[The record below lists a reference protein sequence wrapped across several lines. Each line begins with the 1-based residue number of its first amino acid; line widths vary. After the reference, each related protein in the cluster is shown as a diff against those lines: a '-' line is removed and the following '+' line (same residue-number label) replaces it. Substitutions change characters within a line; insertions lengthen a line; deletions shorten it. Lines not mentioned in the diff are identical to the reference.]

1 MEGRGCTAL
10 SISLLLFAGFVALLI
25 AGLLWAVQKPRDE
38 RKLEADPLALEEI
51 GQRHI
56 SYLPQIRQALAEE
69 DYQYLSEK
77 ASSLL
82 QKRVR
87 RERRNVVRS
96 YLEAL
101 REDFQG
107 ILRMAN
113 TMAALSPEV
122 VAIQEFERLR
132 LTISFSWRYQMI
144 RWRLWAGGVPAAQ
157 LDGLSNLVSGLSV
170 RMEAALKEIGER
182 AALAAE
188 LASSVDRR
196 GLGAG

>member
-1 MEGRGCTAL
+1 L
-10 SISLLLFAGFVALLI
+10 SVTFFLFVGLVAVLI
-25 AGLLWAVQKPRDE
+25 AALLWAVRKPPGE
-38 RKLEADPLALEEI
+38 RKLDADPRVLEEV
-51 GQRHI
+51 GQRHVD
-56 SYLPQIRQALAEE
+56 YLPQIRQALAAE
-69 DYQYLSEK
+69 DHEFLCEKLSSR
-77 ASSLL
+77 A

-87 RERRNVVRS
+87 RERRSVVRG

-107 ILRMAN
+107 LLRMASSI
-113 TMAALSPEV
+113 AALSPEV

-144 RWRLWAGGVPAAQ
+144 RWRLWAGWIPAAQ

-170 RMEAALKEIGER
+170 RMEAALKELGER

-188 LASSVDRR
+188 MASSVDRR
-196 GLGAG
+196 GLDAG